1 MRVYQRK
8 KKIFYL
14 EKVDKMSI
22 INKFKLNY
30 FNRLILTINIVFLLV
45 AYCVYL
51 NKIFTPIEI
60 PYFNFISIGFP
71 ILFTFGTMFLLYWLI
86 FSWRHF
92 LLILIL
98 SAGLFYPIYLSYP
111 IIQFNKVKDMKADL
125 SVLSYNTHGF
135 KEEGTKELLIK
146 NKADI
151 MLLQEAYQGQQK
163 SLKNKEFKDYYSEFY
178 GLLTI
183 YSKYPII
190 QTKKIIPDNNEE
202 LNGLAAYADIDL
214 GTDTIRVINVYLEPM
229 YIDKEM
235 VKEIIQSDTSQKAE
249 ISSKKVELKLVKGM
263 QKHQKQLEAIIPY
276 ITSSRHPV
284 ILGTDL
290 NSTPVSYE
298 YEKLKKYLTDS
309 FIEVGQ
315 GDATT
320 FHGFKFPIRIDYLFH
335 SKEFKTV
342 EAYIIRKKFSDH
354 YPVVVKYKFSE

>member
-1 MRVYQRK
+1 
-8 KKIFYL
+8 
-14 EKVDKMSI
+14 MSVI
-22 INKFKLNY
+22 SKFKLNY
-30 FNRLILTINIVFLLV
+30 FNRLVLTINIVFLLV

-51 NKIFTPIEI
+51 NKVFTPSEI

-71 ILFTFGTMFLLYWLI
+71 ILFAFGTIFLAYWLL

-111 IIQFNKVKDMKADL
+111 IVQFNKIEAKKADL
-125 SVLSYNTHGF
+125 TVLTYNAHGF
-135 KEEGTKELLIK
+135 KDEGTKELLIK

-151 MLLQEAYQGQQK
+151 MLLQEAREAQQK
-163 SLKNKEFKDYYSEFY
+163 SLKNNEFKDYYSEFY

-190 QTKKIIPDNNEE
+190 QTKIIETENSEDF
-202 LNGLAAYADIDL
+202 NGLAAYADIDL

-229 YIDKEM
+229 YIDKTM
-235 VKEIIQSDTSQKAE
+235 VKDIIQSEDSKTAE
-249 ISSKKVELKLVKGM
+249 ISSRKVELKLVKGM

-276 ITSSRHPV
+276 IKSSRHPV

-290 NSTPVSYE
+290 NATPISYE
-298 YEKLKKYLTDS
+298 YEKLKNYLHDS
-309 FIEVGQ
+309 FIAVGK

-335 SKEFKTV
+335 SKEFTAI
-342 EAYIIRKKFSDH
+342 EANVIRKKFSDH
-354 YPVVVKYKFSE
+354 YPVVVKYKFAE

>member
-1 MRVYQRK
+1 
-8 KKIFYL
+8 
-14 EKVDKMSI
+14 MSI

-51 NKIFTPIEI
+51 NKIFTPTEI

-111 IIQFNKVKDMKADL
+111 IIQFNKVKDIKADL

-309 FIEVGQ
+309 FIEVGK

>member
-1 MRVYQRK
+1 
-8 KKIFYL
+8 
-14 EKVDKMSI
+14 MSI
-22 INKFKLNY
+22 ISKFKLNY
-30 FNRLILTINIVFLLV
+30 FNRLVLTINIVFLLV

-51 NKIFTPIEI
+51 NKIFTPTEI

-71 ILFTFGTMFLLYWLI
+71 ILFAFGAMFLLYWLL

-92 LLILIL
+92 LLILVL

-111 IIQFNKVKDMKADL
+111 IVQFNKVEDKKADL
-125 SVLSYNTHGF
+125 SVLTYNVHGF

-151 MLLQEAYQGQQK
+151 MLLQEAYEGQQK
-163 SLKNKEFKDYYSEFY
+163 SLKNKEFKNYYSEFY

-190 QTKKIIPDNNEE
+190 QTKKITPDGNEE
-202 LNGLAAYADIDL
+202 LNGLAAYADVDL
-214 GTDTIRVINVYLEPM
+214 GNDTIRVINVYLEPM
-229 YIDKEM
+229 YIDKAM
-235 VKEIIQSDTSQKAE
+235 VKEIIQSDDSRTAE
-249 ISSKKVELKLVKGM
+249 ISSRKVELKLVQGM

-298 YEKLKKYLTDS
+298 YEKLKKYLQDS
-309 FIEVGQ
+309 YIKVGK
-315 GDATT
+315 GNATT

-335 SKEFKTV
+335 SKVFKPV
-342 EAYIIRKKFSDH
+342 EAHVVRKKFSDH
-354 YPVVVKYKFSE
+354 YPVAVKYKISE

>member
-51 NKIFTPIEI
+51 NKIFTPTEI

-111 IIQFNKVKDMKADL
+111 IIQFNKVKDIKADL

-309 FIEVGQ
+309 FIEVGK

>member
-1 MRVYQRK
+1 M
-8 KKIFYL
+8 
-14 EKVDKMSI
+14 
-22 INKFKLNY
+22 
-30 FNRLILTINIVFLLV
+30 
-45 AYCVYL
+45 YL
-51 NKIFTPIEI
+51 NKVFTPTEI

-71 ILFTFGTMFLLYWLI
+71 ILFASGALFLLYWLVV
-86 FSWRHF
+86 SWRHF
-92 LLILIL
+92 LLVLVL

-111 IIQFNKVKDMKADL
+111 IVQFNKVKDKKVDL
-125 SVLSYNTHGF
+125 SVLTYNTHGF

-190 QTKKIIPDNNEE
+190 QTKKITPDNNDD

-235 VKEIIQSDTSQKAE
+235 VKDIIQSDNSQKAE
-249 ISSKKVELKLVKGM
+249 VSSRKVELKLVKGM

-298 YEKLKKYLTDS
+298 YEKLKNYLHDS
-309 FIEVGQ
+309 FIQVGK

-335 SKEFKTV
+335 SKEFETI
-342 EAYIIRKKFSDH
+342 EARVIRKKFSDH

>member
-1 MRVYQRK
+1 M
-8 KKIFYL
+8 
-14 EKVDKMSI
+14 
-22 INKFKLNY
+22 
-30 FNRLILTINIVFLLV
+30 

-51 NKIFTPIEI
+51 NKIFTPTEI

-111 IIQFNKVKDMKADL
+111 IIQFNKVKDIKADL

-309 FIEVGQ
+309 FIEVGK

>member
-1 MRVYQRK
+1 
-8 KKIFYL
+8 
-14 EKVDKMSI
+14 MSI
-22 INKFKLNY
+22 ISKFKLNY
-30 FNRLILTINIVFLLV
+30 FNRLVLTINIVFLLV

-51 NKIFTPIEI
+51 NKIFTPTEI

-71 ILFTFGTMFLLYWLI
+71 ILFTFGALFLVYWL
-86 FSWRHF
+86 FVSWRHF
-92 LLILIL
+92 LLVLIL

-111 IIQFNKVKDMKADL
+111 IVQFNKVQDQKADL
-125 SVLSYNTHGF
+125 SILTYNTHGF
-135 KEEGTKELLIK
+135 KDEGTKELLIK

-151 MLLQEAYQGQQK
+151 MMLQEAYEGQQK
-163 SLKNKEFKDYYSEFY
+163 SLKNKEFKNYYSEFY

-190 QTKKIIPDNNEE
+190 QTKKITPDDNED

-214 GTDTIRVINVYLEPM
+214 GNDTIRVINVYLEPM
-229 YIDKEM
+229 YIDKAL
-235 VKEIIQSDTSQKAE
+235 VKDIIQSDDSRTAE
-249 ISSKKVELKLVKGM
+249 ISSRKVELKLVQGM

-298 YEKLKKYLTDS
+298 YEKLKKYLQDS
-309 FIEVGQ
+309 YIEVGK
-315 GDATT
+315 GNATT

-335 SKEFKTV
+335 SKSFKPI
-342 EAYIIRKKFSDH
+342 EAHVIRKKFSDH
-354 YPVVVKYKFSE
+354 YPVVVKYKISE

>member
-1 MRVYQRK
+1 
-8 KKIFYL
+8 
-14 EKVDKMSI
+14 MSI
-22 INKFKLNY
+22 ISKFKLNY
-30 FNRLILTINIVFLLV
+30 FNRLVLTINIVFLLV

-51 NKIFTPIEI
+51 NKIFTPTEI

-71 ILFTFGTMFLLYWLI
+71 ILFAFGAMFLLYWLL

-92 LLILIL
+92 LLILVL

-111 IIQFNKVKDMKADL
+111 IVQFNKVEDKKADL
-125 SVLSYNTHGF
+125 SVLTYNVHGF

-151 MLLQEAYQGQQK
+151 MLLQEAYEGQQK
-163 SLKNKEFKDYYSEFY
+163 SLKNKEFKNYYSEFY

-190 QTKKIIPDNNEE
+190 QTKKITPDDNDE

-214 GTDTIRVINVYLEPM
+214 GNDTIRVINVYLEPM
-229 YIDKEM
+229 YIDKAM
-235 VKEIIQSDTSQKAE
+235 VKEIIQSDDSRNAE
-249 ISSKKVELKLVKGM
+249 ISSRKVELKLVQGM

-276 ITSSRHPV
+276 ITSSRYPV

-298 YEKLKKYLTDS
+298 YEKLKKYLHDS
-309 FIEVGQ
+309 YIEVGK
-315 GDATT
+315 GNATT

-335 SKEFKTV
+335 SKEFNSV
-342 EAYIIRKKFSDH
+342 EAHVIRKKFSDH
-354 YPVVVKYKFSE
+354 YPVAVKYKISE